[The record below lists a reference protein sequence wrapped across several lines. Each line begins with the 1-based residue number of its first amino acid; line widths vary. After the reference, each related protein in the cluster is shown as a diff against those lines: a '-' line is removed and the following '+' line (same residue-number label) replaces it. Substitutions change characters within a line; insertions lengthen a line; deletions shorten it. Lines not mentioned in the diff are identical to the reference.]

1 MREILLTKKNIL
13 QKETLTNLGL
23 YLAKKSV
30 NKADVARKTGLSTFR
45 LSQLT
50 INPKSHLRAEEL
62 FLIALA
68 IEVPPA
74 ELLEFVCKDVTLPAG
89 Q

>member
-1 MREILLTKKNIL
+1 MREILLAKKNIL

-74 ELLEFVCKDVTLPAG
+74 ELLEFVCQDVTLPAG